1 MFYTRSSF
9 SAIGGMMMLRF
20 GRRKKIKIKNDR
32 DRNLADDRNMVIKKV
47 IKDTSVV
54 VDVYVN
60 QV

>member
-1 MFYTRSSF
+1 MFYTRSIF
-9 SAIGGMMMLRF
+9 SAIGGMMLLRF
-20 GRRKKIKIKNDR
+20 GRRKKKKIKNDR

>member
-1 MFYTRSSF
+1 
-9 SAIGGMMMLRF
+9 MLRF
-20 GRRKKIKIKNDR
+20 GRRKKKKIKNDR